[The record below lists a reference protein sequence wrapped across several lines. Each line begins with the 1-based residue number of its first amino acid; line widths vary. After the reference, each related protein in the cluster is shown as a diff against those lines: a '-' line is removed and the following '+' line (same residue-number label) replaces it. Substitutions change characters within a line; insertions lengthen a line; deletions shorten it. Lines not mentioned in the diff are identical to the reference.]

1 MDACRVAGN
10 QSISG
15 GICKGSLKDQ
25 KGTGLDEDKS
35 LSMRKSQDFRR
46 QRNVQDGVSGC
57 PQSPIA
63 GLGSWDRGRWPKM
76 MPLNLAEPGEEQMIR
91 KIGGSPEVRKHLADL
106 GFIAGGTATVVSA
119 LNGNLIVK
127 VKESR
132 VALSEELAR
141 KIMV

>member
-1 MDACRVAGN
+1 
-10 QSISG
+10 
-15 GICKGSLKDQ
+15 
-25 KGTGLDEDKS
+25 
-35 LSMRKSQDFRR
+35 
-46 QRNVQDGVSGC
+46 
-57 PQSPIA
+57 
-63 GLGSWDRGRWPKM
+63 M
-76 MPLNLAEPGEEQMIR
+76 MPLNLAMPGEELLIR
-91 KIGGSPEVRKHLADL
+91 KVGGSSEVRKHLEDM

>member
-1 MDACRVAGN
+1 
-10 QSISG
+10 
-15 GICKGSLKDQ
+15 
-25 KGTGLDEDKS
+25 
-35 LSMRKSQDFRR
+35 
-46 QRNVQDGVSGC
+46 
-57 PQSPIA
+57 
-63 GLGSWDRGRWPKM
+63 M
-76 MPLNLAEPGEEQMIR
+76 MPLNLAMPGEELLIR
-91 KIGGSPEVRKHLADL
+91 KVSGSPEVRKHLEDM